1 MNPLAPIVDFLFPRM
16 CHICGRTLAATERY
30 VCTGCLS
37 RLPRT
42 LYHRRKDNPMEQR
55 FMGLFPFE
63 RATGHFFY
71 SRGSE
76 LSILM
81 HDLKYHRFR
90 GLARYLGSV
99 VASELLPSGFLTGID
114 CVIPIPMYFIKQ
126 ARRGYNQV
134 EEIAAGI
141 NSVTGITVVRN
152 LHAVR
157 SHRSQTSLTLDE
169 RVRNTED
176 LFKLVCPTD
185 IDGKNV
191 LLLDDVCTTGS
202 TMCAA
207 ASEISRSAPAARISL
222 LTVGVTF

>member
-1 MNPLAPIVDFLFPRM
+1 MNPIALMADFLFPRV
-16 CHICGRTLAATERY
+16 CHICGRALAPTERY

-42 LYHRRKDNPMEQR
+42 LYHRRRDNPMEQR

-76 LSILM
+76 MAILM
-81 HDLKYHRFR
+81 HDLKYHHFR

-99 VASELLPSGFLTGID
+99 VAAELLPSGFLTGID
-114 CVIPIPMYFIKQ
+114 IVIPVPMHFMKQ

-134 EEIAAGI
+134 EEIAVGI
-141 NSVTGITVVRN
+141 SAATGIDVAKN
-152 LHAVR
+152 LRAVR
-157 SHRSQTSLTLDE
+157 SHRTQTSLTLDE
-169 RVRNTED
+169 RVQNTEN
-176 LFKLVCPTD
+176 LFKIIHPEEV
-185 IDGKNV
+185 DGKSV

-202 TMCAA
+202 TMTAA
-207 ASEISRSAPAARISL
+207 AKAIFKEAPTTRISM
-222 LTVGVTF
+222 LTIGVTF

>member
-1 MNPLAPIVDFLFPRM
+1 MNPLAPIVDFLFPRV
-16 CHICGRTLAATERY
+16 CHICGRTLADTERY

-42 LYHRRKDNPMEQR
+42 LYHRRRDNPMEQR

-76 LSILM
+76 LAILV

-99 VASELLPSGFLTGID
+99 VADELLPSGFLTGID
-114 CVIPIPMYFIKQ
+114 LVIPVPMHFVKQ

-141 NSVTGITVVRN
+141 SSETGIPVVRN
-152 LHAVR
+152 LRAVR
-157 SHRSQTSLTLDE
+157 SHRTQTSLTLDE
-169 RVRNTED
+169 RVRNTEN
-176 LFKLVCPTD
+176 LFHLVRPNE

-202 TMCAA
+202 TLCAA
-207 ASEISRSAPAARISL
+207 ASEISKRAPAAHISL